1 MTAPTPLLDITEA
14 ATHIRQPERALRAAV
29 RDKQLRHIRRGHGGK
44 LWFRSEWL
52 HAWID
57 SLEDADTRAAAS

>member
-1 MTAPTPLLDITEA
+1 MTAPQPLLDITEA
-14 ATHIRQPERALRAAV
+14 AEHIRQPVSALRGAV

-44 LWFRSEWL
+44 LWFRPEWL

-57 SLEDADTRAAAS
+57 SLEDTEAAS